1 MPKGYLVFEIVV
13 EDEETWQNKYAPMAR
28 PLLAAAGGKFIIRS
42 GKRRNLEGE
51 WDENALCMVMEFPDY
66 ATAEKFYDSAEYQE
80 VAKMRFA
87 IATSRGLL
95 IEGCE

>member
-1 MPKGYLVFEIVV
+1 
-13 EDEETWQNKYAPMAR
+13 
-28 PLLAAAGGKFIIRS
+28 
-42 GKRRNLEGE
+42 
-51 WDENALCMVMEFPDY
+51 MVMEFPDY